1 MRKMHVLWA
10 ASKAVLRRW
19 LTNLNAFIREED
31 TLQYRCLF
39 FKKTENQSSIFSPSW
54 DSKGL
59 QLTIPQRHVEIS
71 DHFQ

>member
-1 MRKMHVLWA
+1 MHVLWA

-39 FKKTENQSSIFSPSW
+39 FKKLKINLAYSVPPALQRTATHHTTKTRGNQ
-54 DSKGL
+54 
-59 QLTIPQRHVEIS
+59 
-71 DHFQ
+71 